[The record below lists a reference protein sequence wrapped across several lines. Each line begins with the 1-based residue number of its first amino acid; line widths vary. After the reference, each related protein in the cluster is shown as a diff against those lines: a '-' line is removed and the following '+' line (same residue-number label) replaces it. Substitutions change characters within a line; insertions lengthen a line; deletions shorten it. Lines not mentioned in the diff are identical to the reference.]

1 MQPNRIVLTFY
12 VILEYSCFNNVV
24 IVSGVQKSDLIIYI
38 CMYLFFRF
46 FSHLGSPKE
55 FCKSMCPS
63 CTLLQLKIFI
73 VSANSYRGY
82 NFSQGNILLK
92 N

>member
-1 MQPNRIVLTFY
+1 
-12 VILEYSCFNNVV
+12 
-24 IVSGVQKSDLIIYI
+24 
-38 CMYLFFRF
+38 MYLFFRF
-46 FSHLGSPKE
+46 FSHLGSPEE
-55 FCKSMCPS
+55 FCKSMCHS

-73 VSANSYRGY
+73 VSSDSYRGY